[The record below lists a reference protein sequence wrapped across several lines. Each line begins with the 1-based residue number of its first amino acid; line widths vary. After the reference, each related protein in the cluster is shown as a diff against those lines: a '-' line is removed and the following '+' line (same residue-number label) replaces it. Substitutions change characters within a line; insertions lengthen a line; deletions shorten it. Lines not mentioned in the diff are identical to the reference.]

1 MSDQQA
7 TNSSSNQTNTS
18 PSTSIPSS
26 KLNNNNQ
33 QTINLNS
40 ISQSPS
46 KFVNIDEIMKASN
59 SISNM
64 YLSHQIVLNDDFMI
78 TKPTD
83 DILRNQ
89 VETAMKSTFW
99 KILESQLNS
108 SPPIYKQGKL
118 FFFLIIF
125 IFNIYVSLIYYLLI
139 NLKQNNKK
147 KHKIQ
152 HYHY

>member
-1 MSDQQA
+1 
-7 TNSSSNQTNTS
+7 
-18 PSTSIPSS
+18 
-26 KLNNNNQ
+26 
-33 QTINLNS
+33 
-40 ISQSPS
+40 
-46 KFVNIDEIMKASN
+46 MKASN